1 MAGKIHS
8 GATVHSRL
16 RGDRRVVREDGAKTL
31 TVERRT
37 CAARLQRS
45 LFLLT
50 VLLGRQDAEHSWL
63 FDRCR
68 EVERDPDGHIDLWA
82 RFHYKS
88 TIITFAGAIQ
98 EVIRCPKA
106 STASASRRN
115 SVTRTSERRFGK
127 FIRFFPEER
136 ADRFLPALRFL
147 HEWIPYLTLKRR
159 IHLVCSSARRPRRT
173 TNS

>member
-8 GATVHSRL
+8 GGTVHFRL
-16 RGDRRVVREDGAKTL
+16 RGDRRVVRRDGAKTL

-45 LFLLT
+45 LFPADRLAR
-50 VLLGRQDAEHSWL
+50 RQDAEHSWL
-63 FDRCR
+63 VDRCR

-98 EVIRCPKA
+98 EVMCDPEITIA
-106 STASASRRN
+106 IF
-115 SVTRTSERRFGK
+115 SVVKPIAQAFLRQIK
-127 FIRFFPEER
+127 EE
-136 ADRFLPALRFL
+136 
-147 HEWIPYLTLKRR
+147 
-159 IHLVCSSARRPRRT
+159 
-173 TNS
+173 